1 MTYCQLD
8 NRWRNTVFGN
18 STSTNKI
25 GPYGCYLCSLV
36 SGLSDRG
43 YDYDPNTFNDLLK
56 SVNAWVGPFGDY
68 IDSQNIDKYLPAI
81 FTHFQKVDPWNDIP
95 KVDNL
100 VGENLIVVCRVN
112 AKAIGGTGTH
122 YCYLVGQQKGVAL
135 IYDPWRNVTEL
146 ITKTYGNYGNVLGID
161 IFTVKVKSTVPPAP
175 QTVQSAPTPPT
186 EPPVAVPNPSN
197 NGTTPPQSIQDGT
210 TPVTSSSASTSVSPS
225 ETTTTSSST
234 TTPVSS
240 DDTGTQND
248 TSLTPVSQLP
258 TTPDVVPVSSF
269 WTKLIAWLLK
279 VIVG

>member
-8 NRWRNTVFGN
+8 NRWKNTIFGN

-25 GPYGCYLCSLV
+25 GAYGCYLCSLV

-81 FTHFQKVDPWNDIP
+81 FTNFQKIDPWNDIP

-122 YCYLVGQQKGVAL
+122 YLYLVGQQKGVAL
-135 IYDPWRNVTEL
+135 IYDPWRNVVEP
-146 ITKTYGNYGNVLGID
+146 ITTTYGKFGNILGID
-161 IFTVKVKSTVPPAP
+161 IFTVKVKSTVPVLNPPVVVNLPVVVTPPVEVPPVVVTPPVTAP
-175 QTVQSAPTPPT
+175 EPPTSVPTPEPT
-186 EPPVAVPNPSN
+186 VDTSQPSFPTVWVTDTN
-197 NGTTPPQSIQDGT
+197 TPI
-210 TPVTSSSASTSVSPS
+210 
-225 ETTTTSSST
+225 SST
-234 TTPVSS
+234 TTNSNIF
-240 DDTGTQND
+240 QKM
-248 TSLTPVSQLP
+248 L
-258 TTPDVVPVSSF
+258 
-269 WTKLIAWLLK
+269 KWLLS
-279 VIVG
+279 ILE